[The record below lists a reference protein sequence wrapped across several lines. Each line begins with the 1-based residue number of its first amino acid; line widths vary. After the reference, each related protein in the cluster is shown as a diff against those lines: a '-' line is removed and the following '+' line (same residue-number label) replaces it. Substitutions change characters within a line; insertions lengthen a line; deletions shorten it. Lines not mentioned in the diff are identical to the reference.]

1 MGNGGGLTTPAITAP
16 PAAASTAAGALAC
29 SSAAE
34 YISICESLTSNFD
47 NLPASEQAT
56 CLCYS
61 SAAWQ
66 PQVFDGY
73 IASCASYVPATD
85 TSDLGALVSLEGFCS
100 SVGNVEGG
108 SSAATT
114 TGVLG
119 AGGFT
124 SSKNTM
130 SATSAASLGHLG
142 ATAGS
147 SAGSSAASPSATKT
161 GGAGKMASKRG
172 VAVVAGLMVLLL
184 SF

>member
-1 MGNGGGLTTPAITAP
+1 MTTPAITAP
-16 PAAASTAAGALAC
+16 PAAASTAAAGALAC

-85 TSDLGALVSLEGFCS
+85 TSDLGAIVSLEGFCS

-108 SSAATT
+108 GSIATT
-114 TGVLG
+114 TGSSVLG

-124 SSKNTM
+124 SKNTM

-142 ATAGS
+142 ATTGS

-161 GGAGKMASKRG
+161 SGAGQTVTKRG
-172 VAVVAGLMVLLL
+172 VAVVAGLMILLL

>member
-1 MGNGGGLTTPAITAP
+1 MTTPAITAP
-16 PAAASTAAGALAC
+16 PAAASTAAAGAIAC

-66 PQVFDGY
+66 PDVFDGY

-108 SSAATT
+108 SIATT
-114 TGVLG
+114 TGNSVLG

-124 SSKNTM
+124 SKNTM
-130 SATSAASLGHLG
+130 SATMLGG

-161 GGAGKMASKRG
+161 SGAGQTFSKRG
-172 VAVVAGLMVLLL
+172 VAVAAGLMVLL
-184 SF
+184 FTF